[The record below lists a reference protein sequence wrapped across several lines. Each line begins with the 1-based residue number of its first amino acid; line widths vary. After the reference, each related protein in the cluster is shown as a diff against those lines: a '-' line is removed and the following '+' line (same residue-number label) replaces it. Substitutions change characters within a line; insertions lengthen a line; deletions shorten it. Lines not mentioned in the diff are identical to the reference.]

1 MRSYLGQEVIKML
14 NFVLFMKKDRE
25 LFAQHNNKAY
35 ICTKLLASLHWRG
48 VNH

>member
-1 MRSYLGQEVIKML
+1 ML

-35 ICTKLLASLHWRG
+35 ICTNYWHLSTGEVRIIERI
-48 VNH
+48 